1 MIVFDDDSKVFFN
14 SYRSV
19 IKPKISESKT
29 TKSNDKSK
37 GLEEVN
43 KINEKDP
50 ETFDELVKIYESL
63 Y

>member
-19 IKPKISESKT
+19 IKPKTDKPKT
-29 TKSNDKSK
+29 DKSK
-37 GLEEVN
+37 GLAEVN
-43 KINEKDP
+43 EINKKDP
-50 ETFDELVKIYESL
+50 ETFDELVKISESL